1 VRPATDL
8 VRVAAGPGG
17 VAVGRHLA
25 GRGAWLCG
33 PACLE
38 QSLRRKALPRALRTT
53 ITEPELI
60 QLRESFERTAARMTE
75 SAADESIVAPTP
87 TKG

>member
-1 VRPATDL
+1 
-8 VRVAAGPGG
+8 VAI
-17 VAVGRHLA
+17 GRHLA

-33 PACLE
+33 PACFE
-38 QSLRRKALPRALRTT
+38 QALRRKALPRALRTT
-53 ITEPELI
+53 ITEPDLI

-75 SAADESIVAPTP
+75 SSADESIAAPTP